1 MSNEK
6 RIDEVM
12 SSLDSIRK
20 AEPNPFLYTR
30 IMNKVEAAQSE
41 YTPARIVWLA
51 AASFALLVLLN
62 LTAIRSIS
70 SRESASNS
78 DFKSVASS
86 YNLMNDNS
94 INYN

>member
-1 MSNEK
+1 MSTEK

-12 SSLDSIRK
+12 NSLDGIRG
-20 AEPNPFLYTR
+20 AEANPFLYTR
-30 IMNKVEAAQSE
+30 IMNKVETAARE
-41 YTPARIVWLA
+41 YTPARLVWLA
-51 AASFALLVLLN
+51 AASFAVLILLN
-62 LTAIRSIS
+62 LTAIKSITKG
-70 SRESASNS
+70 ESATSS

>member
-12 SSLDSIRK
+12 SSLDGIRQ

-30 IMNKVEAAQSE
+30 IMNKVEAAKGE

-62 LTAIRSIS
+62 LTAIRGITKK
-70 SRESASNS
+70 ESAGNS

-86 YNLMNDNS
+86 YNLMNDNF